1 MKETPIIPVFL
12 EIKTGKLKDKLLFKT
27 KIKNK
32 KEEIKELLLEELI
45 QENNNKDLKNY
56 LNQKLKQ
63 KNTINIENSNES
75 NKKTKKRLN
84 EKIKLGRI
92 DYLNYKELEMDTNRK
107 DILLKKKSYIKVKIL
122 KLEKNLFLLIINL
135 ILIL

>member
-32 KEEIKELLLEELI
+32 KEEIKELLLEGLI

-63 KNTINIENSNES
+63 KNVINIENSNES
-75 NKKTKKRLN
+75 NKKTKKKLN
-84 EKIKLGRI
+84 DKIKIGRI
-92 DYLNYKELEMDTNRK
+92 DYLNYKELEIDSNRK
-107 DILLKKKSYIKVKIL
+107 DILLKKKKI
-122 KLEKNLFLLIINL
+122 I
-135 ILIL
+135 